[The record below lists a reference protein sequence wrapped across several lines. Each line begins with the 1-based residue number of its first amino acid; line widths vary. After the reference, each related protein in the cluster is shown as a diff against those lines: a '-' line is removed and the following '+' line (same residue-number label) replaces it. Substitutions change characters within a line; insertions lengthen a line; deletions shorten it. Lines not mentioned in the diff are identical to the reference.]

1 MDYQQTL
8 DYLESLRAREL
19 RLELA
24 PIREACHF
32 FENPQLSYHTIH
44 IAGTNGKGSTAA
56 FLTSILMRS
65 GYEVGLYT
73 SPHLID
79 IRERIQIDSIPITK
93 EEFAH
98 HAGRIR
104 DSLADE
110 RGLTYFEFL
119 TLLAFLCFQEK
130 KVDFAVVETGLGGRL
145 DATNVIIPQVVV
157 ITPISLDHQRHL
169 GRTLTEIATE
179 KCGVIKRAI
188 PTVVA
193 LQPTDV
199 MEVVKRWC
207 DEMGSPLC
215 VASPEEI
222 TQPLGLAGEHQRQNA
237 ACAIEAAHLLSDAKF
252 TIEHIDEALLETR
265 WDGRIETIKESPRVI
280 LDAAHNPAG
289 AQALAAY
296 IGSQF
301 KREDT
306 VLMLGVMADK
316 DLHGI
321 CRPLAPLVREIV
333 CVKVPS
339 ERAASPKDI
348 AARARSFG
356 ARVHQEGEISEALA
370 KWLPKLQKTDTL
382 IISGSL
388 TTVGEAKKYF
398 QTEKQ

>member
-8 DYLESLRAREL
+8 DYLESLRPLDL

-32 FENPQLSYHTIH
+32 FENPQLSYHTVH

-56 FLTSILMRS
+56 FLTSILMQS
-65 GYEVGLYT
+65 GYQVGLCT

-79 IRERIQIDSIPITK
+79 VRERIQIDRIPITK
-93 EEFAH
+93 EEFAY

-104 DSLADE
+104 DSLLDE

-119 TLLAFLCFQEK
+119 TLLAFLYFQEK

-169 GRTLTEIATE
+169 GRTLTEIANE

-188 PTVVA
+188 STVVA
-193 LQPTDV
+193 LQPPEVMDV
-199 MEVVKRWC
+199 VRRWC

-215 VASPEEI
+215 LASPEEI

-237 ACAIEAAHLLSDAKF
+237 ACAVEAAHLLSDAKF
-252 TIEHIDEALLETR
+252 TIEHIDSALLQTR
-265 WDGRIETIKESPRVI
+265 WDGRMETVRQSPRVI
-280 LDAAHNPAG
+280 LDGAHNPAG

-296 IGSQF
+296 IESQS
-301 KREDT
+301 KRETT

-321 CRPLAPLVREIV
+321 CRPLAPLVREVV
-333 CVKVPS
+333 CVRAPT

-348 AARARSFG
+348 AARVRSFG
-356 ARVHQEGEISEALA
+356 AQVHQEDEIGEALT

-382 IISGSL
+382 VISGSL
-388 TTVGEAKKYF
+388 TTVGAAKKYF
-398 QTEKQ
+398 QTEKE